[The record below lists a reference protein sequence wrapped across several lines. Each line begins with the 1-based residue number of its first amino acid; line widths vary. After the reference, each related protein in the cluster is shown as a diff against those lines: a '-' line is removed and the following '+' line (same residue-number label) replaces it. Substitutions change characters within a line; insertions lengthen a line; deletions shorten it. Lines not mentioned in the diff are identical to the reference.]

1 MSRIDSKPYNEAQI
15 QNIRRMLDNADKNG
29 QPLFFEFKVDGMVF
43 IAHTNRLSDFDT
55 YKDFIYHGAED
66 IEFSIFSANPNDKNR
81 KSFNYYLKEQ
91 KQELNGLD
99 VKAQVAEE
107 IERFKTQ
114 MLLEQLQKQIQEK
127 DNTILQQDEW
137 IAEIQNKLLQ
147 LQANPNH
154 FGKIDLPKFF
164 GAMVEGF
171 VKRNPKVLTKV
182 PGLEG
187 IAEAFAET
195 DTKATPPLQDRKVSF
210 EVSEEGKQHPE
221 LSEDDLFFVALG
233 NRLTKAL
240 TQNQLDILIDV
251 NEAFV
256 AEPSKL
262 QTVAELLEIKTT
274 PNT

>member
-29 QPLFFEFKVDGMVF
+29 QPLFFEFKVDCMVF
-43 IAHTNRLSDFDT
+43 IAHANRLSDFDT

-66 IEFSIFSANPNDKNR
+66 IEFSIFSSNPNDKNR

-99 VKAQVAEE
+99 VKAQVEE
-107 IERFKTQ
+107 QMERYKTQ

-137 IAEIQNKLLQ
+137 ISEIQTKLKE

-164 GAMVEGF
+164 GSMLEGF
-171 VKRNPKVLTKV
+171 VKRNPKVLNKV

-187 IAEAFAET
+187 IAEALTET
-195 DTKATPPLQDRKVSF
+195 DSKVAPPQQDRKVSF
-210 EVSEEGKQHPE
+210 EVSEEGNQNPE

-240 TQNQLDILIDV
+240 TQNQLDVLIEV

-256 AEPSKL
+256 LEPNKL
-262 QTVAELLEIKTT
+262 QTVAELLEIKIT
-274 PNT
+274 PNN